1 VVIGLDIGSA
11 VAVGAV
17 WFGWELLKSA
27 WVWIL
32 LAFLGLWLLFS
43 IIPGHGALVGNSS
56 ADGAAYQRT
65 HPETIYMNGEV
76 PDTSPAELKREGKPV
91 PPYSSERYRNMP
103 ASGPNSYSP
112 ERYPDIPPPTGYV
125 PPAPTYAP
133 PAYVPPAPTY
143 VPPAPTYVPPTYV
156 PPTYTPPA
164 AVTPPAPGTISQS
177 RAKQR
182 LIGIALDVFTGIDHR
197 GGPPANECDH
207 LASGLG
213 WKHIG
218 PLDGGGTSTLIM
230 MEDHGRVL
238 ARITDVTSDG
248 RSVSVDLSRSGDLAH
263 SMSAWMI
270 VG

>member
-1 VVIGLDIGSA
+1 
-11 VAVGAV
+11 V

-32 LAFLGLWLLFS
+32 LAFGGLFLLFC

-65 HPETIYMNGEV
+65 HPETIYQNGAA

-125 PPAPTYAP
+125 PPAPTYVPPPTYAP
-133 PAYVPPAPTY
+133 PAGVTPSAPPAR
-143 VPPAPTYVPPTYV
+143 
-156 PPTYTPPA
+156 
-164 AVTPPAPGTISQS
+164 GTVSQS
-177 RAKQR
+177 QAKQR
-182 LIGIALDVFTGIDHR
+182 LEGIALDVFTEMDHR
-197 GGPPANECDH
+197 GGPPVAECDH
-207 LASGLG
+207 LASGLS
-213 WKHIG
+213 WKHVG

-230 MEDHGRVL
+230 MEDHRRVL
-238 ARITDVTSDG
+238 ARIKDVVPDG
-248 RSVSVDLSRSGDLAH
+248 RSVTVTLSRGGDFSH
-263 SMSAWMI
+263 PMSNWR
-270 VG
+270 VEP